1 METSHTSQ
9 QVKHVI
15 NGQEFVSTY
24 KITTRSGFNGE
35 SLECVEVDHAYTDG
49 RIIASNGISCHSS
62 PDAAWSAYKN
72 AIATTAWG
80 SM

>member
-1 METSHTSQ
+1 MTKAHTSQ

-24 KITTRSGFNGE
+24 KITTRSGFNGVW
-35 SLECVEVDHAYTDG
+35 LECVEVDHAYTDG
-49 RIIASNGISCHSS
+49 RIVASNRISCHQS
-62 PDAAWSAYKN
+62 PDAAWTTYKN